1 MENDT
6 KTISP
11 KAFLI
16 ANMNRFKAEG
26 FEVLFMEHLSG
37 DSEYKYEESEVQN
50 PKSPLRKKLLRLDE
64 GHMGER
70 GAKLP
75 DEINTYT

>member
-1 MENDT
+1 
-6 KTISP
+6 
-11 KAFLI
+11 
-16 ANMNRFKAEG
+16 
-26 FEVLFMEHLSG
+26 MEHLSG